1 MKVLLDTRVWIW
13 MLSAED
19 RLTNES
25 RTVLAD
31 PESELYLSAASV
43 WEITIKVGAGKLK
56 YSGSPSV
63 QIPIHIK
70 RSGVRTLPI
79 TADHVLAASILPT
92 HHRDIID
99 RMLVAQAQADELTLA
114 TADERL
120 RKYDVPIFSVSG

>member
-1 MKVLLDTRVWIW
+1 MRILLDTRVWIW

-19 RLTNES
+19 RLTEES

-31 PESELYLSAASV
+31 PETELYLSAASV
-43 WEITIKVGAGKLK
+43 WEISIKVGAGKLK

-79 TADHVLAASILPT
+79 TADHVLAASILPM
-92 HHRDIID
+92 HHRDIVD

-114 TADERL
+114 TVDARL
-120 RKYDVPIFSVSG
+120 RKYDVPIYTVSV